1 MNHATWYNIS
11 PAYKGQAHMTKLYDK
26 RTLTNDQA
34 VAICLD
40 KRTQD
45 EVAEDYGISRAQVSR
60 IQHGHRYANVTEHVR
75 DKKAFSLKVSD
86 LQWKHKQLL
95 AEAERVAKQIEQLE
109 SLQRCTPDEMLKEEN
124 LAKYRALVG
133 R

>member
-1 MNHATWYNIS
+1 
-11 PAYKGQAHMTKLYDK
+11 MTRLYDQ
-26 RTLTNDQA
+26 RTLNNAQA

-40 KRTQD
+40 KRTQSD
-45 EVAEDYGISRAQVSR
+45 IAEDYGISRILVNR
-60 IQHGHRYANVTEHVR
+60 IQNGRRYANVTEHVR
-75 DKKAFSLKVSD
+75 DRQAFSLKLSD
-86 LQWKHKQLL
+86 LRWQHKGLL
-95 AEAERVAKQIEQLE
+95 MQAERMAEQIEQLE